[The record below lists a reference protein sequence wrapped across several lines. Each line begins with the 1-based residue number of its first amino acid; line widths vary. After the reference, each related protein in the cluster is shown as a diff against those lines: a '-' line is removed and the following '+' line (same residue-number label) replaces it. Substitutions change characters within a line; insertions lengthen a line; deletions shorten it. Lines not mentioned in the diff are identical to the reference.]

1 MQEIDWHTTFL
12 MPLLVTSAQHPS
24 HIQVAEEK
32 ARGRISMATY
42 MYYHYFRAGGKYLVL
57 AIVLLV
63 FLMEEVGVYVCVCV
77 DCRSRG
83 D

>member
-1 MQEIDWHTTFL
+1 
-12 MPLLVTSAQHPS
+12 
-24 HIQVAEEK
+24 
-32 ARGRISMATY
+32 MATY

-57 AIVLLV
+57 AIVQLV